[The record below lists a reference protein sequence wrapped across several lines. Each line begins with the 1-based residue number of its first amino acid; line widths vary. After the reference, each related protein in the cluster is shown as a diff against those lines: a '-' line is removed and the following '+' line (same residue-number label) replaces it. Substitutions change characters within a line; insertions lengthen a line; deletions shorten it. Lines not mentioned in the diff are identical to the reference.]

1 MLLLA
6 IGSRG
11 DVQPLAV
18 LGGALRRRGID
29 ARVVALAEYS
39 DLAAHHGADFVP
51 VEGTLSAALRLTHGL
66 AGRLTAAT
74 RPGQAVLLHR
84 WCRQIAPALADAV
97 LGAIR
102 PGESV
107 LSGVLSRDVATALA
121 DGRRVG
127 SIVFTGL
134 VPTEQR
140 ESHFF
145 YNYFNRLAPY
155 NRWGARFS
163 WSSASNVG
171 MALGHEMRRRL
182 GLPRLSPAAATRAAD
197 AHPIV
202 IAASPTLVPPADD
215 WPESAHQTGFL
226 AAPTEEFISDA
237 ELARWLGEG
246 AVYVGFGSMTGGRGV
261 DALPHLTATARLA
274 DQRIITPAPPGTE
287 PGVISDRVLSI
298 GPTPHG
304 WLFPRCSAVVHHGGS
319 GTTHDALRSGVPSLV
334 VPHAVDQPYHGWRT
348 HRLGV
353 GPAAI
358 PVTRLTPERLALALR
373 DLTTAPAYRLAAAEV
388 GARMQAEDGVA
399 LTVEHLADLGFR

>member
-29 ARVVALAEYS
+29 ARVVALAEYA
-39 DLAAHHGADFVP
+39 DLAAHHGAGFVP

-74 RPGQAVLLHR
+74 RPGQALLLHR
-84 WCRQIAPALADAV
+84 WCQDIAPSLADAV

-121 DGRRVG
+121 DGRQVG
-127 SIVFTGL
+127 TIVFTGL
-134 VPTEQR
+134 VPTGQR
-140 ESHFF
+140 ESHFL
-145 YNYFNRLAPY
+145 YNYFTRARPY

-163 WSSASNVG
+163 WSSASSVG

-182 GLPRLSPAAATRAAD
+182 GLPRLSPATATRAAD
-197 AHPIV
+197 ARPVV

-215 WPESAHQTGFL
+215 WPEGAHQTGFL
-226 AAPTEEFISDA
+226 AAPVPDFNPDESLA
-237 ELARWLGEG
+237 EWLADG
-246 AVYVGFGSMTGGRGV
+246 AAYVGFGSMTGGGGV
-261 DALPHLTATARLA
+261 DSLPLLAAAARLA
-274 DQRIITPAPPGTE
+274 DRRIITPAPPGTE
-287 PGVISDRVLSI
+287 PGVVSERVLSI

-358 PVTRLTPERLALALR
+358 PIGRLAPERLGLALR
-373 DLTTAPAYRLAAAEV
+373 DLTADPAYSLAAAEV
-388 GARMQAEDGVA
+388 GSRMQAEDGVE
-399 LTVEHLADLGFR
+399 LTVEHLLTLGFR